1 MRSVIYYMSIETY
14 TDGIMFLHLG
24 LFICL
29 VIAGIAVIWR
39 KICGKKTKCWW
50 LIPCAMYYS
59 VFVVIGTFMASMAYD
74 DPADPNFARYGN
86 WELRNFI
93 LNDMGRLIVWLC
105 IGLLFYLAFER
116 KDGKKAVRIIGTQVM
131 VVLTALFIM
140 LMGMIVWSFIAF
152 LQVD

>member
-1 MRSVIYYMSIETY
+1 MSVEAY
-14 TDGIMFLHLG
+14 TDDIIIIHMVLFL
-24 LFICL
+24 CL
-29 VIAGIAVIWR
+29 ILAGVAAVWR
-39 KICGKKTKCWW
+39 KIRKKEVKRWW
-50 LIPCAMYYS
+50 LVPCAMYYS
-59 VFVVIGTFMASMAYD
+59 VCAVFGTFMAFMAYD

-86 WELRNFI
+86 WELHNFI

-116 KDGKKAVRIIGTQVM
+116 KDCKKAVRIIGTQVM

-140 LMGMIVWSFIAF
+140 LMGMIVWSFIVF

>member
-1 MRSVIYYMSIETY
+1 MSIETY

-29 VIAGIAVIWR
+29 VITGIAVIWR

-50 LIPCAMYYS
+50 LVPCAMYYS
-59 VFVVIGTFMASMAYD
+59 VF
-74 DPADPNFARYGN
+74 
-86 WELRNFI
+86 
-93 LNDMGRLIVWLC
+93 
-105 IGLLFYLAFER
+105 
-116 KDGKKAVRIIGTQVM
+116 AVIGTQVM

-140 LMGMIVWSFIAF
+140 LMGMIVWSFITF